1 MSEFDYTYAE
11 RQRDVVSKLYSKF
24 HIDDVIADLTVDI
37 GDEDTEVITVT
48 CALVDPN
55 GDNIAKSLP
64 IRMILFKDDDYD
76 DTLDVAFPNITIAA
90 ETGILV
96 PTDVITQVAGVDLTF
111 LTDENGDLVIS
122 FEDASNA
129 AESAFVG
136 FFLPNQQFVKGGE
149 IAFAITA

>member
-1 MSEFDYTYAE
+1 MGTFDYTYAE
-11 RQRDVVSKLYSKF
+11 RQRDVVSGLYNF
-24 HIDDVIADLTVDI
+24 LYLPDVIDDLEVSI
-37 GDEDTEVITVT
+37 GEETGEVITVT
-48 CALVDPN
+48 CALVNPA
-55 GDNIAKSLP
+55 GENIAKSLP
-64 IRMILFKDDDYD
+64 IRMVLFKDGDYD
-76 DTLDVAFPNITIAA
+76 DTLDAAFPDITIAA

-96 PTDVITQVAGVDLTF
+96 PTDVVTQVAGVDLTF

-129 AESAFVG
+129 NESAFVG